1 MDIKTLL
8 KDNFLQYSSYVIKD
22 RAIASVIDGFKP
34 VQRRIIH
41 SLFEMHDGNF
51 HKVANVVGNTMKY
64 HPHGDTSIYEALVN
78 IANKDLFIEKQGN
91 FGNLL
96 TGDPASASRYIEC
109 RLTPLAFE
117 VLYSK
122 EITSYEPSYDGRN
135 DEPLIFPAKI
145 PVILIQGSE
154 GIAVGM
160 AAKILPHNFNE
171 ILNAV
176 KSELLGEPYELYP
189 DFPTGGIVDVNE
201 YADGNG
207 KVLVRA
213 KIEPTDDNKAILI
226 KELPFGETTES
237 LIASIEKAIRKN
249 YIKVSS
255 INDFTTENV
264 EIELTLPRGVYA
276 SEVIEKLY
284 HYTNC
289 QVSISV
295 NLLLLSDRYPVIYSI
310 TDIIKFHA
318 EHLQKVLKMELEL
331 ERSKIIEKIFYKS
344 LEQIFIEKKIYKIL
358 ETIAKESD
366 VVNIVLN
373 EIFKYRNNLSR
384 EIVLSDIEN
393 LLKIPIRKIS
403 MFDIDKNN
411 KDIRTLNKELKN
423 VESNI
428 NSIKGYAINF
438 IDNLLA
444 KYSKIYLRKTEISL
458 IKSKNVREIA
468 TKNMKVYLNLNTGF
482 VGTSLIID
490 GEFIG
495 HASHYDKL
503 LIFRK
508 NSYVLK
514 NIEDKTFI
522 DKNNLDA
529 LVYDI
534 NNSKE
539 QVFSV
544 IYLNKVDNFYYLKR
558 FKIDKFVTD
567 KVYKFLNDEDEFVD
581 FALNPEFVE
590 FSTSKDIVKVININD
605 FMVKSRISVGRRIS
619 SSSIKKIKFK

>member
-8 KDNFLQYSSYVIKD
+8 NDNFLQYSSYVIKD
-22 RAIASVIDGFKP
+22 RAIASIIDGFKP

-41 SLFEMHDGNF
+41 SLFEMNDGNF

-78 IANKDLFIEKQGN
+78 MANKDLFIEKQGN

-145 PVILIQGSE
+145 PVILVQGSE

-171 ILNAV
+171 ILSAV
-176 KSELLGEPYELYP
+176 KSELLGETYELYP

-201 YADGNG
+201 YSDGNG

-213 KIEPTDDNKAILI
+213 RIEPTDDNKAILI

-264 EIELTLPRGVYA
+264 EIELTLPRGVNVN
-276 SEVIEKLY
+276 EVIEKLY

-289 QVSISV
+289 QISISV
-295 NLLLLSDRYPVIYSI
+295 NLLLLSERYPVIYTV

-331 ERSKIIEKIFYKS
+331 EKNKILEKIFSKT

-358 ETIAKESD
+358 EVISRESD
-366 VVNIVLN
+366 VIGIVMD
-373 EIFKYRNNLSR
+373 EILKYKDSLSR
-384 EIVLSDIEN
+384 EVVLDDIEN
-393 LLKIPIRKIS
+393 LLRIPIRKIS

-411 KDIRTLNKELKN
+411 KDIRTLSKELKS

-428 NSIKGYAINF
+428 QSIKGYSINF
-438 IDNLLA
+438 IDKLLA
-444 KYSKIYLRKTEISL
+444 KYSKVYQRKTEISF
-458 IKSKNVREIA
+458 IKSKSVKEIA
-468 TKNMKVYLNLNTGF
+468 TKNMKVYLNLKSGF
-482 VGTSLIID
+482 VGTSLID
-490 GEFIG
+490 GDFIG
-495 HASHYDKL
+495 NASYYDKI

-508 NSYVLK
+508 NSYILK

-522 DKNNLDA
+522 DKNNVNV

-534 NNSKE
+534 NNSKD
-539 QVFSV
+539 QVFSI
-544 IYLNKVDNFYYLKR
+544 IYLNKSDNFYYVKR
-558 FKIDKFVTD
+558 FRIDKFITD
-567 KVYKFLNDEDEFVD
+567 KVYNFLNDEDEFIN
-581 FALNPEFVE
+581 FALNPKFVE
-590 FSTSKDIVKVININD
+590 FSTSKNVIKVINIDD
-605 FMVKSRISVGRRIS
+605 FMVKSRLSLGKRIS
-619 SSSIKKIKFK
+619 SSVIKKVRFK

>member
-41 SLFEMHDGNF
+41 SLFEMNDGNF
-51 HKVANVVGNTMKY
+51 HKVANVVGNAMKY

-78 IANKDLFIEKQGN
+78 MANKDLFIEKQGN

-135 DEPLIFPAKI
+135 NEPLIFPAKI

-171 ILNAV
+171 ILSAV
-176 KSELLGEPYELYP
+176 KSELLGESYEIYP

-213 KIEPTDDNKAILI
+213 RIETTDDNKAILI

-237 LIASIEKAIRKN
+237 LIASIERAIRKN

-295 NLLLLSDRYPVIYSI
+295 NLLLLSERYPVIYTI

-331 ERSKIIEKIFYKS
+331 EKSKILEKIFSKT

-358 ETIAKESD
+358 ETISKESD
-366 VVNIVLN
+366 VVG
-373 EIFKYRNNLSR
+373 
-384 EIVLSDIEN
+384 IVLSEILKYKDSLSRDIVLDDIEN

-411 KDIRTLNKELKN
+411 KDIRALSKDLRS

-428 NSIKGYAINF
+428 KSIRGYSINF
-438 IDNLLA
+438 IDKLLA
-444 KYSKIYLRKTEISL
+444 KYSKIYHRKTEISL

-468 TKNMKVYLNLNTGF
+468 TKNMKVYLNLKAGF
-482 VGTSLIID
+482 VGTSLID

-495 HASHYDKL
+495 NASYYDKI
-503 LIFRK
+503 LIFKK
-508 NSYVLK
+508 NSYILK

-522 DKNNLDA
+522 DKNNVNA

-534 NNSKE
+534 NNSKD
-539 QVFSV
+539 QVFSI
-544 IYLNKVDNFYYLKR
+544 IYLNKTDNFYYVKR
-558 FKIDKFVTD
+558 FKIDKFITD

-581 FALNPEFVE
+581 FALNPGFVE
-590 FSTSKDIVKVININD
+590 FSTSRDVIKMINIDD
-605 FMVKSRISVGRRIS
+605 FMIKSRISVGKRIAS
-619 SSSIKKIKFK
+619 SAIKKVKFK

>member
-1 MDIKTLL
+1 MDIRTVL

-22 RAIASVIDGFKP
+22 RAIASVVDGFKP

-91 FGNLL
+91 FGNLF

-109 RLTPLAFE
+109 RLTPLAFD

-122 EITSYEPSYDGRN
+122 EITIYESSYDGRN
-135 DEPLIFPAKI
+135 NEPLLYPAKI

-176 KSELLGEPYELYP
+176 KSELLGESYDIYP

-213 KIEPTDDNKAILI
+213 KIETIDEKTIVI
-226 KELPFGETTES
+226 RELPFGETTES
-237 LIASIEKAIRKN
+237 LISSIEKAIRKN

-255 INDFTTENV
+255 INDFTAENV
-264 EIELTLPRGVYA
+264 AIELSLPRGVYA

-289 QVSISV
+289 QISISV
-295 NLLLLSDRYPVIYSI
+295 NLLLLSERYPVVYTIK
-310 TDIIKFHA
+310 DLIKFHA
-318 EHLQKVLKMELEL
+318 AHLQKILKMELEL
-331 ERSKIIEKIFYKS
+331 QKSKILEKIFYKT
-344 LEQIFIEKKIYKIL
+344 LEQIFIGKKIYKLL
-358 ETIAKESD
+358 ETISKEENIVSIILSEVLRYKES
-366 VVNIVLN
+366 
-373 EIFKYRNNLSR
+373 FSR
-384 EIVLSDIEN
+384 EVLKEDVEN

-403 MFDIDKNN
+403 LFDIDKNS
-411 KDIRTLNKELKN
+411 KDIKILNKELKSIN
-423 VESNI
+423 SNI
-428 NSIKGYAINF
+428 SSIKGYSINF
-438 IDNLLA
+438 IDLLLA
-444 KYSKIYLRKTEISL
+444 KYSKEHQRKTKISL
-458 IKSKNVREIA
+458 IKSKNVKEIA
-468 TKNMKVYLNLNTGF
+468 TKNMKVYLNLAEGF
-482 VGTSLIID
+482 VGTSLFD

-495 HASHYDKL
+495 NASYYDKIL
-503 LIFRK
+503 VFRE

-522 DKNNLDA
+522 DKKNVCA

-539 QVFSV
+539 QIFSI
-544 IYLNKVDNFYYLKR
+544 IYFNRLDNFYYVKR
-558 FKIDKFVTD
+558 FKIDKFITD
-567 KVYKFLNDEDEFVD
+567 KVYEFLGENDEFVD
-581 FALNPEFVE
+581 FSLNPEFVE
-590 FSTSKDIVKVININD
+590 FSTNKDIVKRIEIDN
-605 FMVKSRISVGRRIS
+605 FMVKSRSSIGKRIS
-619 SSSIKKIKFK
+619 SNNLKKVKFK

>member
-1 MDIKTLL
+1 MDIRTVL

-22 RAIASVIDGFKP
+22 RAIASVVDGFKP

-91 FGNLL
+91 FGNLF

-109 RLTPLAFE
+109 RLTPLAFD

-122 EITSYEPSYDGRN
+122 EITIYESSYDGRN
-135 DEPLIFPAKI
+135 NEPLLYPAKI

-176 KSELLGEPYELYP
+176 KSELLGESYDIYP

-213 KIEPTDDNKAILI
+213 KIETIDEKTIVI
-226 KELPFGETTES
+226 RELPFGETTES
-237 LIASIEKAIRKN
+237 LISSIEKAIRKN

-255 INDFTTENV
+255 INDFTAENV
-264 EIELTLPRGVYA
+264 AIELSLPRGVYA

-289 QVSISV
+289 QISISV
-295 NLLLLSDRYPVIYSI
+295 NLLLLSERYPVVYTIK
-310 TDIIKFHA
+310 DLIKFHA
-318 EHLQKVLKMELEL
+318 AHLQKILKMELEL
-331 ERSKIIEKIFYKS
+331 QKSKILEKIFSKT
-344 LEQIFIEKKIYKIL
+344 LEQIFIEKKIYKLL
-358 ETIAKESD
+358 ETISKEENILSIILSEVLRHKES
-366 VVNIVLN
+366 
-373 EIFKYRNNLSR
+373 FSR
-384 EIVLSDIEN
+384 EVLKEDVEN

-403 MFDIDKNN
+403 LFDIDKNS
-411 KDIRTLNKELKN
+411 KDIKILNKELKSIN
-423 VESNI
+423 SNI
-428 NSIKGYAINF
+428 SSIRGYSINF
-438 IDNLLA
+438 IDLLLA
-444 KYSKIYLRKTEISL
+444 KYSKEHQRKTKISL
-458 IKSKNVREIA
+458 IKSKNVKEIA
-468 TKNMKVYLNLNTGF
+468 TKNMKVYLNLAEGF
-482 VGTSLIID
+482 VGTSLFD

-495 HASHYDKL
+495 NASYYDKI
-503 LIFRK
+503 LIFRE
-508 NSYVLK
+508 NSYV
-514 NIEDKTFI
+514 
-522 DKNNLDA
+522 
-529 LVYDI
+529 
-534 NNSKE
+534 
-539 QVFSV
+539 
-544 IYLNKVDNFYYLKR
+544 
-558 FKIDKFVTD
+558 
-567 KVYKFLNDEDEFVD
+567 
-581 FALNPEFVE
+581 
-590 FSTSKDIVKVININD
+590 
-605 FMVKSRISVGRRIS
+605 
-619 SSSIKKIKFK
+619 

>member
-1 MDIKTLL
+1 MNIKTLL
-8 KDNFLQYSSYVIKD
+8 RDNFLQYSSYVIKD

-41 SLFEMHDGNF
+41 SLFEMNDGNF

-78 IANKDLFIEKQGN
+78 MANKDLFIEKQGN

-122 EITSYEPSYDGRN
+122 EITTYEPSYDGRN
-135 DEPLIFPAKI
+135 AEPLIFPAKI

-171 ILNAV
+171 ILRAV
-176 KSELLGEPYELYP
+176 KSELLGEAYNLYP

-237 LIASIEKAIRKN
+237 LIASIERAIRKN

-276 SEVIEKLY
+276 NEIIEKLY

-295 NLLLLSDRYPVIYSI
+295 NLLLLSDRYPVIYTV

-331 ERSKIIEKIFYKS
+331 ERSKILEKIFSKT
-344 LEQIFIEKKIYKIL
+344 LEQIFIEHKIYKIL
-358 ETIAKESD
+358 ETISKESD
-366 VVNIVLN
+366 VVDIVMSEIVKYGDRFSRKIVLD
-373 EIFKYRNNLSR
+373 
-384 EIVLSDIEN
+384 DIEN

-411 KDIRTLNKELKN
+411 KDIQILSKELKS

-428 NSIKGYAINF
+428 ESIKNYAINF
-438 IDNLLA
+438 IDKLLA
-444 KYSKIYLRKTEISL
+444 KYSKMYHRKTEISL
-458 IKSKNVREIA
+458 IESKNAREIA
-468 TKNMKVYLNLNTGF
+468 TKNMKIYVSLKAGF
-482 VGTSLIID
+482 VGTSLID

-495 HASHYDKL
+495 NASYYDKV
-503 LIFRK
+503 LIFK
-508 NSYVLK
+508 KDSYILK

-522 DKNNLDA
+522 EKNNVSV

-539 QVFSV
+539 QVFSI
-544 IYLNKVDNFYYLKR
+544 IYLNKVDNFYYVKR
-558 FKIDKFVTD
+558 FRIDKFLTD
-567 KVYKFLNDEDEFVD
+567 KVYYFLNKDDEFID
-581 FALNPEFVE
+581 FTFNAQFVA
-590 FSTSKDIVKVININD
+590 FSTSRDVVKMIDINN
-605 FMVKSRISVGRRIS
+605 FMIKSRISVGKRIS
-619 SSSIKKIKFK
+619 NNIIKKVKFK

>member
-1 MDIKTLL
+1 MDIRTVL

-22 RAIASVIDGFKP
+22 RAIASVVDGFKP

-91 FGNLL
+91 FGNLF

-109 RLTPLAFE
+109 RLTPLAFD

-122 EITSYEPSYDGRN
+122 EITIYESSYDGRN
-135 DEPLIFPAKI
+135 NEPLLYPAKI

-176 KSELLGEPYELYP
+176 KSELLGENYNIYP

-213 KIEPTDDNKAILI
+213 KIETIDEKTIVI
-226 KELPFGETTES
+226 RELPFGETTES
-237 LIASIEKAIRKN
+237 LISSIERAIRKN

-255 INDFTTENV
+255 INDFTAENV
-264 EIELTLPRGVYA
+264 AIELSLPRGVYA

-289 QVSISV
+289 QISISV
-295 NLLLLSDRYPVIYSI
+295 NLLLLSERYPVVYTIK
-310 TDIIKFHA
+310 DLVKFHA
-318 EHLQKVLKMELEL
+318 AHLQKILKMELEL
-331 ERSKIIEKIFYKS
+331 QKSKILEKIFYKT
-344 LEQIFIEKKIYKIL
+344 LEQIFIEKKIYKFL
-358 ETIAKESD
+358 ETISKEE
-366 VVNIVLN
+366 NIVSIILS
-373 EIFKYRNNLSR
+373 EVLRYKEYFSR
-384 EIVLSDIEN
+384 EVLKEDVEN

-403 MFDIDKNN
+403 LFDIDKNS
-411 KDIRTLNKELKN
+411 KDIKILNKELKSIN
-423 VESNI
+423 SNI
-428 NSIKGYAINF
+428 SSIRGYSINF
-438 IDNLLA
+438 IDLLLA
-444 KYSKIYLRKTEISL
+444 KYSKEHPRKTKISL
-458 IKSKNVREIA
+458 IKSKNVKEIA
-468 TKNMKVYLNLNTGF
+468 TKNMKVYLNLAEGF
-482 VGTSLIID
+482 VGTSLFD

-495 HASHYDKL
+495 NASYYDKIL
-503 LIFRK
+503 VFRE

-522 DKNNLDA
+522 DKKNVWA
-529 LVYDI
+529 LIYDI

-539 QVFSV
+539 QIFSI
-544 IYLNKVDNFYYLKR
+544 IYLNRLDNFYYVKR
-558 FKIDKFVTD
+558 FKIDKFITD
-567 KVYKFLNDEDEFVD
+567 KVYEFLGENDEFVD
-581 FALNPEFVE
+581 FSLSPKFVE
-590 FSTSKDIVKVININD
+590 FLTNKDIVKRIEIDN
-605 FMVKSRISVGRRIS
+605 FMVKSRSSIGKRIS
-619 SSSIKKIKFK
+619 SNNLKKVKFK

>member
-1 MDIKTLL
+1 MDVRVLL
-8 KDNFLQYSSYVIKD
+8 RDNFLQYSSYVIKD

-41 SLFEMHDGNF
+41 SLFEMHDSNF

-78 IANKDLFIEKQGN
+78 MANKDLFIEKQGN
-91 FGNLL
+91 FGNLF

-109 RLTPLAFE
+109 RLTPLAFD

-145 PVILIQGSE
+145 PVVLIQGSE

-213 KIEPTDDNKAILI
+213 KIEATDDNKTILI

-237 LIASIEKAIRKN
+237 IIASIEKAIRKN
-249 YIKVSS
+249 YIKVTS

-295 NLLLLSDRYPVIYSI
+295 NLLLLSDRYPVIYTI
-310 TDIIKFHA
+310 TEVIKFHA

-331 ERSKIIEKIFYKS
+331 QRNKILEKIFYKT
-344 LEQIFIEKKIYKIL
+344 LEQIFIEKRIYKVL
-358 ETIAKESD
+358 ETISKESD
-366 VVNIVLN
+366 VLNIILN
-373 EIFKYRNNLSR
+373 KILKYKDNFYRD
-384 EIVLSDIEN
+384 IVLSDIEN
-393 LLKIPIRKIS
+393 LLRIPIRKIS
-403 MFDIDKNN
+403 IFDIDKNN
-411 KDIRTLNKELKN
+411 KDIISLNKELKS
-423 VESNI
+423 VEINI
-428 NSIKGYAINF
+428 GSIRGYSINF
-438 IDNLLA
+438 IDKLLA
-444 KYSKIYLRKTEISL
+444 KYSKAYKRKTKISL
-458 IKSKNVREIA
+458 IQSKNVREIA
-468 TKNMKVYLNLNTGF
+468 TKNMKVYLNLKSGF
-482 VGTSLIID
+482 VGTSLID

-495 HASHYDKL
+495 NASYYDKI
-503 LIFRK
+503 LIFK
-508 NSYVLK
+508 KKSYVIK

-522 DKNNLDA
+522 DKNNIGA

-534 NNSKE
+534 NSSKD
-539 QVFSV
+539 QIFSI
-544 IYLNKVDNFYYLKR
+544 IYLNKSENLYYVKR
-558 FKIDKFVTD
+558 FKIDKFITD
-567 KVYKFLNDEDEFVD
+567 KIYKFLDDKDEFVD
-581 FALNPEFVE
+581 FALNPDFVE
-590 FSTSKDIVKVININD
+590 FCTTKGIVKTINIGN
-605 FMVKSRISVGRRIS
+605 FMIKSRVSVGKRIS
-619 SSSIKKIKFK
+619 SSNLKKVKFK

>member
-1 MDIKTLL
+1 MDIRTVL

-22 RAIASVIDGFKP
+22 RAIASVVDGFKP

-91 FGNLL
+91 FGNLF

-109 RLTPLAFE
+109 RLTPLAFD

-122 EITSYEPSYDGRN
+122 EITIYESSYDGRN
-135 DEPLIFPAKI
+135 NEPLLYPAKI

-176 KSELLGEPYELYP
+176 KSELLGESYDIYP

-213 KIEPTDDNKAILI
+213 KIETIDEKTIVI
-226 KELPFGETTES
+226 RELPFGETTES
-237 LIASIEKAIRKN
+237 LISSIERAIRKN

-255 INDFTTENV
+255 INDFTAENV
-264 EIELTLPRGVYA
+264 AIELSLPRGVYA

-289 QVSISV
+289 QISISV
-295 NLLLLSDRYPVIYSI
+295 NLLLLSERYPVVYTIK
-310 TDIIKFHA
+310 DLIKFHA
-318 EHLQKVLKMELEL
+318 AHLQKILEMELEL
-331 ERSKIIEKIFYKS
+331 QKSKILEKIFYKT
-344 LEQIFIEKKIYKIL
+344 LEQIFIEKKIYKLL
-358 ETIAKESD
+358 ETISKEEN
-366 VVNIVLN
+366 VVNIILSEVLRYK
-373 EIFKYRNNLSR
+373 ESFSR
-384 EIVLSDIEN
+384 EVLKEDVEN

-403 MFDIDKNN
+403 LFDIDKNS
-411 KDIRTLNKELKN
+411 KDIKILNKELKSIN
-423 VESNI
+423 SNI
-428 NSIKGYAINF
+428 SSIRGYSINF
-438 IDNLLA
+438 IDLLLA
-444 KYSKIYLRKTEISL
+444 KYSKEHQRKTKISL
-458 IKSKNVREIA
+458 IKSKNVKEIA
-468 TKNMKVYLNLNTGF
+468 TKNMKVYLNLAEGF
-482 VGTSLIID
+482 VGTSLFD

-495 HASHYDKL
+495 NASYYDKIL
-503 LIFRK
+503 VFRE

-522 DKNNLDA
+522 DKKNVCA

-539 QVFSV
+539 QIFSI
-544 IYLNKVDNFYYLKR
+544 IYLNRLDNFYYVKR
-558 FKIDKFVTD
+558 FKIDKFITD
-567 KVYKFLNDEDEFVD
+567 KVYEFLGENDKFVD
-581 FALNPEFVE
+581 FSLSPKFIEFL
-590 FSTSKDIVKVININD
+590 TNKDIVKRIEIDN
-605 FMVKSRISVGRRIS
+605 FMVKSRSSIGKRIS
-619 SSSIKKIKFK
+619 SNNLKKVKFK

>member
-1 MDIKTLL
+1 MDIRSVL

-22 RAIASVIDGFKP
+22 RAIASVVDGFKP

-91 FGNLL
+91 FGNLF

-109 RLTPLAFE
+109 RLTPLAFD

-122 EITSYEPSYDGRN
+122 EITVYESSYDGRN
-135 DEPLIFPAKI
+135 NEPLLYPAKI

-176 KSELLGEPYELYP
+176 KSELLGETYDIYP

-213 KIEPTDDNKAILI
+213 KIETIDEKTIVI
-226 KELPFGETTES
+226 RELPFGETTES
-237 LIASIEKAIRKN
+237 LISSIEKAIRKN

-255 INDFTTENV
+255 INDFTAENV
-264 EIELTLPRGVYA
+264 AIELSLPRGVYA

-289 QVSISV
+289 QISISV
-295 NLLLLSDRYPVIYSI
+295 NLLLLSDRYPVVYSI
-310 TDIIKFHA
+310 KDLIKFHA
-318 EHLQKVLKMELEL
+318 AHLQKILKMELEL
-331 ERSKIIEKIFYKS
+331 QKSKILEKIFYKT
-344 LEQIFIEKKIYKIL
+344 LEQIFIEKKIYKFL
-358 ETIAKESD
+358 ETISKEENIVSIILSEVLRYKES
-366 VVNIVLN
+366 
-373 EIFKYRNNLSR
+373 FSR
-384 EIVLSDIEN
+384 EVLKEDVEN

-403 MFDIDKNN
+403 LFDIDKNS
-411 KDIRTLNKELKN
+411 KDVKILNKELKSIN
-423 VESNI
+423 SNI
-428 NSIKGYAINF
+428 SSIRGYSINF
-438 IDNLLA
+438 IDLLLA
-444 KYSKIYLRKTEISL
+444 KYSKEYQRKTEISL
-458 IKSKNVREIA
+458 IKSKNVKEIA
-468 TKNMKVYLNLNTGF
+468 TKNMKVYLNLAEGF
-482 VGTSLIID
+482 VGTSLFD

-495 HASHYDKL
+495 NASYYDKIL
-503 LIFRK
+503 VFRQ

-514 NIEDKTFI
+514 NIEDKAFI
-522 DKNNLDA
+522 DKKNICA

-539 QVFSV
+539 QIFSI
-544 IYLNKVDNFYYLKR
+544 IYLNKFDNFYYVKR
-558 FKIDKFVTD
+558 FKIDKFITD
-567 KVYKFLNDEDEFVD
+567 KVYEFLGENDEFVD
-581 FALNPEFVE
+581 FSLSPEFVE
-590 FSTSKDIVKVININD
+590 FSTNKDIVKRIEIAN
-605 FMVKSRISVGRRIS
+605 FMVKSRSSIGKRIS
-619 SSSIKKIKFK
+619 NSNLKKVKFK

>member
-41 SLFEMHDGNF
+41 SLFEMNDGNF

-78 IANKDLFIEKQGN
+78 MANKDLFIEKQGN

-145 PVILIQGSE
+145 PVILVQGSE

-171 ILNAV
+171 ILSAV
-176 KSELLGEPYELYP
+176 KSELLGESYELYP

-213 KIEPTDDNKAILI
+213 RIEPTDDNKAILI

-237 LIASIEKAIRKN
+237 LIASIERAIRKN

-295 NLLLLSDRYPVIYSI
+295 NLLLLSDRYPVIYTV

-331 ERSKIIEKIFYKS
+331 ERNKILEKIFSKT
-344 LEQIFIEKKIYKIL
+344 LEQMFIEKKIYKIL
-358 ETIAKESD
+358 ETISKESD
-366 VVNIVLN
+366 VVNIVLS
-373 EIFKYRNNLSR
+373 EILKYKDSFLYR
-384 EIVLSDIEN
+384 EIVLYDIEN

-411 KDIRTLNKELKN
+411 KHIRTLSKELKR

-428 NSIKGYAINF
+428 KSIRGFSINF
-438 IDNLLA
+438 IDTLLA
-444 KYSKIYLRKTEISL
+444 KYSKVYRRKTEISL
-458 IKSKNVREIA
+458 IKSKNVKEIA
-468 TKNMKVYLNLNTGF
+468 TKNMKVYLNLKAGF
-482 VGTSLIID
+482 VGTSLID

-495 HASHYDKL
+495 NASYYDKI
-503 LIFRK
+503 LIFKK

-522 DKNNLDA
+522 DKNNVNV

-534 NNSKE
+534 NNSKD
-539 QVFSV
+539 QIFSI
-544 IYLNKVDNFYYLKR
+544 IYQNKADNFYYVKR
-558 FKIDKFVTD
+558 FKIDKFITD
-567 KVYKFLNDEDEFVD
+567 KVYEFLSDGDEFID

-590 FSTSKDIVKVININD
+590 FSTSKDIVKMISIDD
-605 FMVKSRISVGRRIS
+605 FMIKSRISMGKRIS
-619 SSSIKKIKFK
+619 SSIIKKVKFK

>member
-1 MDIKTLL
+1 MDIRSIL

-22 RAIASVIDGFKP
+22 RAIASIVDGFKP

-109 RLTPLAFE
+109 RLTPLAFD

-122 EITSYEPSYDGRN
+122 EITVYESSYDGRN
-135 DEPLIFPAKI
+135 NEPLLYPAKI

-171 ILNAV
+171 ILSAV
-176 KSELLGEPYELYP
+176 KSELLGETYDIYP

-213 KIEPTDDNKAILI
+213 KIETIDEKTIVI
-226 KELPFGETTES
+226 RELPFGETTES
-237 LIASIEKAIRKN
+237 LISSIEKAIRKN

-255 INDFTTENV
+255 INDFTAENV
-264 EIELTLPRGVYA
+264 AIELSLPRGVYA

-289 QVSISV
+289 QISISV
-295 NLLLLSDRYPVIYSI
+295 NLLLLSERYPVVYTIK
-310 TDIIKFHA
+310 DLIKFHA
-318 EHLQKVLKMELEL
+318 DHLQKILKMELEL
-331 ERSKIIEKIFYKS
+331 QRNKIFEKIFYKT
-344 LEQIFIEKKIYKIL
+344 LEQIFIEKKIYKLL
-358 ETIAKESD
+358 ETISKEGNIVSIILSEVLKYKES
-366 VVNIVLN
+366 
-373 EIFKYRNNLSR
+373 FSR
-384 EIVLSDIEN
+384 EVLKEDVEN

-403 MFDIDKNN
+403 LFDIDKNS
-411 KDIRTLNKELKN
+411 KDIKILNKELKSVN
-423 VESNI
+423 SNI
-428 NSIKGYAINF
+428 SSIRGYSINF
-438 IDNLLA
+438 IDLLLS
-444 KYSKIYLRKTEISL
+444 KYSKYHQRKTEISL
-458 IKSKNVREIA
+458 IKSKNVKEIA
-468 TKNMKVYLNLNTGF
+468 TKNMKVYLNLAEGF
-482 VGTSLIID
+482 VGTSLFD

-495 HASHYDKL
+495 NASYYDKIL
-503 LIFRK
+503 VFRK

-514 NIEDKTFI
+514 NIEDKAFI
-522 DKNNLDA
+522 DKKNICA

-539 QVFSV
+539 QIFSI
-544 IYLNKVDNFYYLKR
+544 IYLNKLDNFYYIKR
-558 FKIDKFVTD
+558 FKIDKFITD
-567 KVYKFLNDEDEFVD
+567 KVYEFLGENDEFVD
-581 FALNPEFVE
+581 FSLNPQFVE
-590 FSTSKDIVKVININD
+590 FSTNKNIVKRIEIAN
-605 FMVKSRISVGRRIS
+605 FMVKSRSSIGKRIS
-619 SSSIKKIKFK
+619 SNNLKKVKFK